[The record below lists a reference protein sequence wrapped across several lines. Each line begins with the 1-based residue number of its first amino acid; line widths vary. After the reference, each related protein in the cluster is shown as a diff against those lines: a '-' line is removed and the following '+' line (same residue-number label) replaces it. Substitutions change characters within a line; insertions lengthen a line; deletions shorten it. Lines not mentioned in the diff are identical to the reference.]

1 MIEKPVVLYAD
12 PAGSIAEYK
21 AAAMASGADDATRL
35 LETKYKEMTIVN
47 AEKLAVEAIGETF
60 RRTGNYELRI
70 LKTPGS

>member
-1 MIEKPVVLYAD
+1 M
-12 PAGSIAEYK
+12 G
-21 AAAMASGADDATRL
+21 SGADDATRL